1 MTCLLS
7 RTTSRGAGRLASIQR
22 SPVKWGKR
30 AIHAIRFRVWVQESL
45 RRGAKGSRS
54 GAYNSRLERHL
65 RRTTLNQE
73 AAPCRFGLSYGAHL
87 RRWTAKGIAR
97 KHFVEWNGR
106 PFQTVTTSI
115 ETAVRLAKLPGR
127 SRPKPR
133 GTPPTPGSCAPAST
147 SGKRRDFWPWA
158 SKCWTAFDHHHPDH
172 LGAAHFVGYRPREKL
187 AIPLVGAS
195 RRSSHPIEIIGGPA
209 GLEPAT
215 RPL

>member
-147 SGKRRDFWPWA
+147 SGKRRDFWPWRRNA
-158 SKCWTAFDHHHPDH
+158 GPRSTITTPITWGRRISSATG
-172 LGAAHFVGYRPREKL
+172 LGKN
-187 AIPLVGAS
+187 
-195 RRSSHPIEIIGGPA
+195 
-209 GLEPAT
+209 
-215 RPL
+215 